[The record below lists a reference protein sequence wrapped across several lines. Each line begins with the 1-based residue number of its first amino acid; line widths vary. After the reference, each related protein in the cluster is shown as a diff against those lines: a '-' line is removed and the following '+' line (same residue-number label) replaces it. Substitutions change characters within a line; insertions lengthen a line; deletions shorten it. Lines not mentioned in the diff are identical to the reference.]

1 MEPYNLFADLLSTFR
16 SLNDWIKALMVIGFY
31 AAPVGLAW
39 AWAYAKRGQTSEDGA
54 PEETPEPELD
64 ALAEGAPNRAA
75 LDVPP
80 VEVKPVDAEPADP
93 ARLAAPDARGVR
105 GPRIEKL

>member
-16 SLNDWIKALMVIGFY
+16 SLNDGIKALMVIGFY

-39 AWAYAKRGQTSEDGA
+39 AWAYAKRGRA
-54 PEETPEPELD
+54 PQETPEPELD
-64 ALAEGAPNRAA
+64 ALAEDTPNRAA
-75 LDVPP
+75 LDAPP

-93 ARLAAPDARGVR
+93 ARLAAPDARG
-105 GPRIEKL
+105 PRIEKL